1 MPKPV
6 KAPELSAVVDPKLK
20 AAVDALH
27 NGELV
32 VYPTDT
38 LWGLGCDPFDE
49 DAVARLMQLKGRR
62 KGGFSILVPSIDD
75 LWWLA
80 YRTPAAKRLAERFL
94 PGPLTL
100 VLRRRHAF
108 PRAVTVGGTV
118 GLRIPDH
125 PVALALLRKAGPVI
139 GTSANRHGDDVA
151 DSLTEVR
158 AALGDGVHYLDGE
171 PPAGIGSTIVDLT
184 REAPAL
190 VRDGALPWSEV
201 EAALAE

>member
-6 KAPELSAVVDPKLK
+6 KAPELSGRVDPKLK
-20 AAVDALH
+20 AAVEAIH

-38 LWGLGCDPFDE
+38 LWGLGCDPFDTE
-49 DAVARLMQLKGRR
+49 AVARLMQLKGRR

-80 YRTPAAKRLAERFL
+80 HRTPAAERLAERFL

-100 VLRRRHAF
+100 VLQRRHAF
-108 PRAVTVGGTV
+108 PRAVTIGSTV

-125 PVALALLRKAGPVI
+125 PTALALLRKAGPVI
-139 GTSANRHGDDVA
+139 GTSANRHGEDAA
-151 DSLTEVR
+151 DSLAEVR
-158 AALGDGVHYLDGE
+158 AALGEEVHYLAGE
-171 PPAGIGSTIVDLT
+171 PPASTGSTVVDLT
-184 REAPAL
+184 CAVPAL
-190 VRDGALPWSEV
+190 IREGALPWNAV